1 MELTTVCP
9 FCKAIYRDCIPPLIG
24 VYNLVSNHENLRGFI
39 SAPLEMRGL
48 FRPLLRD
55 TWIEMGVNDPKR

>member
-1 MELTTVCP
+1 MEYNHRCP

-24 VYNLVSNHENLRGFI
+24 VYDLVSNHENLRG
-39 SAPLEMRGL
+39 

-55 TWIEMGVNDPKR
+55 TWIEMVVNDPKR